1 MWNASLVAYL
11 RMRPYEPQRRPE
23 GLVMTLAQT
32 SDPPTAT
39 ASLRAA
45 DGPAPRFAHVVTR
58 YLRGGSERRVC
69 DIVRALPEV
78 EHHLF
83 VGAESDVDLARE
95 QVRCDSLTVLP
106 SLVRRPHPF
115 HDPSALAGLVR
126 ILRRD
131 RYDLIV
137 THQSK
142 AGVLGRAAARVTG
155 IGAVH
160 CLSMPSFGPGY
171 PSWQSRMFRFL
182 EQRLEHGTHAFA
194 VVGHDVARRYR
205 DIGIPDE
212 KLHVVRSGVRLPER
226 TTPISDREIRRRHG
240 LPADRPLVLYLGSL
254 EQRKNV
260 LDLPRVLA
268 ELVRSSPDRPP
279 FLVIAGEGPLGS
291 RLQDGLERAGVADS
305 AACLGFVDDPLSLVG
320 IAGCVVLLS
329 TAEGVP
335 QVLVQAAALGTPFV
349 AYAVDGVAEL
359 LELGADGVSV
369 EPGDVDAA
377 TAATLAIL
385 RGAGR
390 PRGLGIDLASWQPHR
405 ITEDYR
411 EVFTRVLAPTLA
423 ASSPKERI
431 PSHV

>member
-1 MWNASLVAYL
+1 
-11 RMRPYEPQRRPE
+11 
-23 GLVMTLAQT
+23 MTLAQT
-32 SDPPTAT
+32 SDPPTAN
-39 ASLRAA
+39 ASLRTP
-45 DGPAPRFAHVVTR
+45 DGSTPRFAHIVTR

-83 VGAESDVDLARE
+83 VGAESDVELARE

-106 SLVRRPHPF
+106 SLIRRPHPY

-126 ILRRD
+126 IMRRD
-131 RYDLIV
+131 QYDLIV

-171 PSWQSRMFRFL
+171 PGWQSRMFRFL
-182 EQRLEHGTHAFA
+182 EQRLGRDTHAFA
-194 VVGHDVARRYR
+194 VVGHDVARRYH
-205 DIGIPDE
+205 DIGIPNE

-226 TTPISDREIRRRHG
+226 TMPVSDQEIRRRHG
-240 LPADRPLVLYLGSL
+240 LPADRPLVLYMGSL

-260 LDLPRVLA
+260 LDLPRLLA

-291 RLQDGLERAGVADS
+291 LILDGLERAGVADS
-305 AACLGFVDDPLSLVG
+305 AVCLGFVDDPLSLVR

-369 EPGDVDAA
+369 EPNNVDGAA
-377 TAATLAIL
+377 AATLAIL
-385 RGAGR
+385 RSGDR
-390 PRGLGIDLASWQPHR
+390 PRQPGIDLAPWRPDR

-411 EVFTRVLAPTLA
+411 EVFTRVLTPPVAAP
-423 ASSPKERI
+423 SPKERI
-431 PSHV
+431 PTHV